1 MAEGFNVPLLGD
13 TIELPAS
20 LGWGQICRYRL
31 GEDIILI
38 TKQLQLSKPVIISKT
53 AWPNSPVQPIIFH
66 HSDSGIRQSVN
77 GESRLLGRHT
87 PHSIIIPSHSVPA
100 QVYIPA
106 LVPVRVMCITVHR
119 NWLQEFY
126 SQTEA
131 TSPGLT
137 RGLLN
142 TDNFY
147 FYESLT
153 PPMFAIMDEI
163 LRANYPSP
171 LLKVYLQGKVLE
183 LLALLL
189 QKLAQQAHSKKP
201 HRLQLREI
209 EKVIQ
214 GEKLIRQNLSRP
226 LTIPMLARQVALSES
241 KLKSA
246 FKQVFGQSIYQYIQ
260 HCRMEE
266 AKTMLESR
274 RYNVSEVGLLLGY
287 TNLAHFAKAFRKQ
300 YQVLPGAYLSQL
312 KKA

>member
-1 MAEGFNVPLLGD
+1 M
-13 TIELPAS
+13 
-20 LGWGQICRYRL
+20 
-31 GEDIILI
+31 
-38 TKQLQLSKPVIISKT
+38 
-53 AWPNSPVQPIIFH
+53 
-66 HSDSGIRQSVN
+66 
-77 GESRLLGRHT
+77 
-87 PHSIIIPSHSVPA
+87 VPA

-106 LVPVRVMCITVHR
+106 QVPVRVMCITVHR

-126 SQTEA
+126 SQTDA
-131 TSPGLT
+131 TSSGLAQ
-137 RGLLN
+137 GLFN
-142 TDNFY
+142 TDSFY
-147 FYESLT
+147 FYESIT
-153 PPMFAIMDEI
+153 PAMFAIMDEI

-189 QKLAQQAHSKKP
+189 QKLAPQPQSKKT
-201 HRLQLREI
+201 RQLPLSEI

-226 LTIPMLARQVALSES
+226 PTIPILARQVALSES

-274 RYNVSEVGLLLGY
+274 RYNVTEVGLRLGY

-300 YQVLPGAYLSQL
+300 YQVLPGAYLSHL